1 MLPSTQGKSEMSA
14 QTWDSSD
21 PRSYNERRAAQAL
34 DILEQEDIEDD
45 CNTRQPSTARSYVI
59 SSSVFNP
66 ATHKVERAFFTSLAP
81 TDPAVTDDERT
92 RRISIANKLSCKI
105 TEGLKQSSE
114 QWLPSCVRD
123 GSTFEL
129 QRKER
134 ELYNKFL
141 SEDTGNK
148 EAGLTF
154 YPYEDMA
161 ESMPWDPLDC

>member
-1 MLPSTQGKSEMSA
+1 MTVIHA
-14 QTWDSSD
+14 
-21 PRSYNERRAAQAL
+21 
-34 DILEQEDIEDD
+34 
-45 CNTRQPSTARSYVI
+45 QPSTARSYVI

-92 RRISIANKLSCKI
+92 RRISIANKLSCEI

-154 YPYEDMA
+154 SPYEDMA
-161 ESMPWDPLDC
+161 ESMPWDPLVC